1 MVESLEPFLT
11 VAQFH
16 LVEQQLR
23 KLTNAY
29 ATTKDKDVIAAVHG
43 IIDNELMNK
52 VDLSQEQKA
61 LIDQLFDVRDHAQA
75 ETYLQEVKKYVI
87 PFRQLTEQKIK
98 QLFKKE
104 KKLKMPKIECMDF
117 QHICYV
123 GWEDKGK
130 HRKYIIVENDD
141 FQAIQGIVSQNE
153 IKGICAIC
161 NKHAN
166 VSLFTTTVKGT
177 GEGQF
182 VKYSNYICTD
192 VDTCNHH
199 VTDQQKMIE
208 FFERVTTL

>member
-1 MVESLEPFLT
+1 MDSLQPFLT

-16 LVEQQLR
+16 LIEQQLR

-43 IIDNELMNK
+43 IIDSELTSK
-52 VDLSQEQKA
+52 VILSQEQKA
-61 LIDQLFDVRDHAQA
+61 LIDKLFEVRDNAQA
-75 ETYLQEVKKYVI
+75 ETYLHEVKKYVI
-87 PFRQLTEQKIK
+87 PFREITEQKVK

-104 KKLKMPKIECMDF
+104 KKLKIPKIEHMDF
-117 QHICYV
+117 HHICYV
-123 GWEDKGK
+123 GWEDRGK
-130 HRKYIIVENDD
+130 HRKYIIVEKDD

-161 NKHAN
+161 NQHAN

-177 GEGQF
+177 VVGQF
-182 VKYSNYICTD
+182 VRYSNYICTD
-192 VDTCNHH
+192 VDTCNHR
-199 VTDQQKMIE
+199 VTDHQKLLE

>member
-1 MVESLEPFLT
+1 MEPVQPFLT

-16 LVEQQLR
+16 LIEQQLR

-43 IIDNELMNK
+43 IIDSELTSK
-52 VDLSQEQKA
+52 VDLSQEQKV
-61 LIDQLFDVRDHAQA
+61 LIDNLFDVRDQSQA
-75 ETYLQEVKKYVI
+75 ETYLNKVKKYVI
-87 PFRQLTEQKIK
+87 PFREITEKQIK

-104 KKLKMPKIECMDF
+104 KKLKMPNIEQMDF
-117 QHICYV
+117 HHICYV
-123 GWEDKGK
+123 SWEDIGK
-130 HRKYIIVENDD
+130 HRKYIIVEKDD
-141 FQAIQGIVSQNE
+141 FKAIQGIVSPDE

-161 NKHAN
+161 NQHAN

-192 VDTCNHH
+192 VNTCNHH
-199 VTDQQKMIE
+199 VTEQQRMIE
-208 FFERVTTL
+208 FFERITTL